1 MHHGC
6 HSAHP
11 WPYRP
16 PQARGCVA
24 HTVSAQTSPPPARKQ
39 LYAGQF
45 NAPRRSSISTIIQA
59 ATAISGDD
67 LQRLKA
73 ERLRAEQ
80 VVSAIAQATPT
91 VHPEPQQSYTPHSY
105 TLASLEGY
113 RRGTMT
119 PAEPLC
125 VRYYAQTALGRTLT
139 LNLTLTITLTLAR
152 SDTKR
157 ELSLPY
163 P

>member
-1 MHHGC
+1 
-6 HSAHP
+6 
-11 WPYRP
+11 
-16 PQARGCVA
+16 
-24 HTVSAQTSPPPARKQ
+24 
-39 LYAGQF
+39 
-45 NAPRRSSISTIIQA
+45 
-59 ATAISGDD
+59 
-67 LQRLKA
+67 
-73 ERLRAEQ
+73 
-80 VVSAIAQATPT
+80 
-91 VHPEPQQSYTPHSY
+91 
-105 TLASLEGY
+105 
-113 RRGTMT
+113 MT